1 MYASLKYAVGGF
13 TALDSTN
20 IDPCLMYAS
29 LTYAVGGFTVCGH
42 RLALKRIVMT
52 SIWPYHHQMLRSL
65 QVCLPTFESTIAIRL
80 APIDWSYFR

>member
-52 SIWPYHHQMLRSL
+52 SIWPYHHQMAQKSSS
-65 QVCLPTFESTIAIRL
+65 VPA
-80 APIDWSYFR
+80 YFRKQNSDTLSTN